1 MRVKF
6 KKLHID
12 AKTPEYATPGSNGM
26 DLVAVTKNKV
36 YDKDNGNLMYIEY
49 GTGIAVELPKGCCAL
64 VLPRSSVANT
74 SLMLSN
80 SCGLIDNDFR
90 GEITFRFRTNFAT
103 IREYGLGD
111 RLGQMIILPV
121 PKITLV
127 EVSDLSDTERGE
139 GGYGSTGE
147 EYLGG

>member
-1 MRVKF
+1 MKVKF

-12 AKTPEYATPGSNGM
+12 AKIPTYATDGSNGM
-26 DLVAVTKNKV
+26 DLVATTKNKI

-49 GTGIAVELPKGCCAL
+49 GTGIALELPLGYCAL

-80 SCGLIDNDFR
+80 GCGLIDSDFR

-111 RLGQMIILPV
+111 RLGQMVILKV
-121 PKITLV
+121 PKIDL
-127 EVSDLSDTERGE
+127 EEIAELSDTERGSD
-139 GGYGSTGE
+139 GYGSTGS